1 MIGGGGRHRA
11 RGPAGAEFRRLA
23 IFAVLPVLAFADVV
37 PAPAPWAPSL
47 TPAAAAAEKRRC
59 SLRPR
64 YPDRALQRGIQGY
77 ALLRFDI
84 EARGHTSNIR
94 IVKAFPPG
102 FFEREA
108 MQVGRRLCYEPAP
121 SAASPREVV
130 GRDFEVLVVYDLHR
144 NCGGTDE
151 LVLAARRH
159 LARSGISVPEDIGT
173 IVVTAGPPADL
184 PRPACEAAPS
194 RGGRR

>member
-1 MIGGGGRHRA
+1 M
-11 RGPAGAEFRRLA
+11 LA
-23 IFAVLPVLAFADVV
+23 LAAVLPAAVGWD
-37 PAPAPWAPSL
+37 PA
-47 TPAAAAAEKRRC
+47 TTQAAAAAEKRRC

-84 EARGHTSNIR
+84 EARGRTSNIR

-121 SAASPREVV
+121 SAASPREIV
-130 GRDFEVLVVYDLHR
+130 GRDFEILVVYDLHR
-144 NCGGTDE
+144 NCGGVDE
-151 LVLAARRH
+151 LVLAVRWH

-173 IVVTAGPPADL
+173 IVVTAEPPAYL

-194 RGGRR
+194 RGDRR